1 MGCQARPASCLAS
14 ASEPA
19 RPTFRL
25 GRELVDKAK
34 PHLNHRLEHQLSNS
48 VARLHRIVLGSC
60 VSEDNANFAVI
71 VGVYH
76 TYPLRYVDVMLQ

>member
-1 MGCQARPASCLAS
+1 MRTLECLNPLEARCTGAFRPALPQKCLSFAPLGCQARPASCLAS

-34 PHLNHRLEHQLSNS
+34 PHLNHRLEH
-48 VARLHRIVLGSC
+48 
-60 VSEDNANFAVI
+60 
-71 VGVYH
+71 
-76 TYPLRYVDVMLQ
+76 